1 VSPRDFAPLLLRL
14 SAEPAA
20 PLPRTTLYLL
30 LGLAASTM
38 AWACFGQLD
47 IVAIAAGKLVPQ
59 TFLKIVQPADGGV
72 ITEILVKEGDLV
84 RSGQVLMRMD
94 RQIADADGRALEK
107 DISLKEMQLRRID
120 AELGGGGMERHLG
133 DGSDL
138 FAQVE
143 AQYHA
148 RRQMHIDIVEA
159 EKAVL
164 LRARHDLK
172 AAAEV
177 RNKLE
182 RTVPIYRQQAEAWDK
197 LARDGFAGKLLA
209 LDRQRVHLENE
220 QDLRAQEFSVAALQ
234 AAVSQSEK
242 KLAQTIS
249 GSVQQ
254 LHSERIEIAAQLQR
268 LREDWNK
275 QQHRVAQL
283 ELKAP
288 QAGTVKD
295 LATHTPRTVVS
306 PGTILLTL
314 IPHDEPLQAE
324 VFVSNADVG
333 FIQVGQTVKIK
344 VAAYPFQKF
353 GLLDGVVQQL
363 GVDAVDTKDLSAGK
377 VGSVPEVLQYRA
389 LVALPKQI
397 FDRFAND
404 LPLSAGMQVSAE
416 IHTGRRT
423 LLEYLL
429 SPIQRVRH
437 EAARER

>member
-1 VSPRDFAPLLLRL
+1 
-14 SAEPAA
+14 
-20 PLPRTTLYLL
+20 LPRAILYLL
-30 LGLAASTM
+30 LGLFAGAFTWVVFSK
-38 AWACFGQLD
+38 LD
-47 IVAIAAGKLVPQ
+47 IVAVASGKLVPQ
-59 TFLKIVQPADGGV
+59 TFLKVVQPADGGV

-84 RSGQVLMRMD
+84 RAGQVLMRMD
-94 RQIADADGRALEK
+94 RHIADADSRALEK
-107 DISLKEMQLRRID
+107 DIRLREMQLRRID
-120 AELGGGGMERHLG
+120 GELGGTGLKRRLG
-133 DGSDL
+133 DTSDL

-148 RRQMHIDIVEA
+148 RRQMHIDTVEA

-164 LRARHDLK
+164 VRARHELK

-177 RNKLE
+177 RSKLE
-182 RTVPIYRQQAEAWDK
+182 RTVPIYQQQADAWEK

-209 LDRQRVHLENE
+209 LDRQRVHLESE
-220 QDLRAQEFSVAALQ
+220 QDLRAQEYSVGALQ

-249 GSVQQ
+249 GYVQQ
-254 LHSERIEIAAQLQR
+254 LHNERIEIAAQLQR
-268 LREDWNK
+268 LSEEWTK

-314 IPHDEPLQAE
+314 VPHDEPLQAE
-324 VFVSNADVG
+324 VFVSNADMG
-333 FIQVGQTVKIK
+333 FIQVGQPVKIK
-344 VAAYPFQKF
+344 IAAYPFQKF

-363 GVDAVDTKDLSAGK
+363 SADAVDTKDLSAGK
-377 VGSVPEVLQYRA
+377 VGSAPELLQYRA
-389 LVALPKQI
+389 LVTLQKQN
-397 FDRFAND
+397 FDRFASD
-404 LPLSAGMQVSAE
+404 LPLSAGMQVNAE

-429 SPIQRVRH
+429 SPIQRVTH